1 VSRRL
6 ARAAMLAA
14 PLLLWSAQAR
24 ALCPNCLGQ
33 GRSPSATMEL
43 VGGFLLLPFVVFY
56 VAFRLIRRAT
66 RVS

>member
-1 VSRRL
+1 
-6 ARAAMLAA
+6 
-14 PLLLWSAQAR
+14 
-24 ALCPNCLGQ
+24 
-33 GRSPSATMEL
+33 MEL